1 LSIGGRGIFF
11 LFSGLERVLLFC
23 SMTPHDP
30 SFTLDAD
37 PAPLVHALSQP
48 EVLISADRLA
58 DRIRELGAEISRD
71 YRGRPLRLI
80 GVLKG
85 AWMFLADLIRAIEL
99 EEVTV
104 DFLGVATYG
113 DAKQTSGEVRFTK
126 DLDQSVEG
134 VEVLLVE
141 DILDTG
147 LTFDFI
153 LSVLRN
159 RQPKSLRAVTL
170 LDKAS
175 CRLRPVHADYVGF
188 TIPDQ
193 FVVGFGLDFA
203 QNYRQLPYIGVL
215 KGS

>member
-1 LSIGGRGIFF
+1 
-11 LFSGLERVLLFC
+11 
-23 SMTPHDP
+23 MTSDNLPVT
-30 SFTLDAD
+30 SDAE
-37 PAPLVHALSQP
+37 PITALHAHP
-48 EVLISADRLA
+48 EILISSDRLSS
-58 DRIRELGAEISRD
+58 RIQELGAEISRD

-85 AWMFLADLIRAIEL
+85 AWIFLADLIRAIDL

-113 DAKQTSGEVRFTK
+113 NAKQTSGEVRFTK
-126 DLDQSVEG
+126 DLDQSIEG
-134 VEVLLVE
+134 IEVLLVE

-159 RQPKSLRAVTL
+159 RRPKSLRAVTL

-175 CRLRPVHADYVGF
+175 RRIRPVHADYVGF
-188 TIPDQ
+188 TIPDK
-193 FVVGFGLDFA
+193 FVVGYGLDFA

-215 KGS
+215 R

>member
-1 LSIGGRGIFF
+1 MTYDNPSQPSSSIPNPD
-11 LFSGLERVLLFC
+11 S
-23 SMTPHDP
+23 S
-30 SFTLDAD
+30 
-37 PAPLVHALSQP
+37 PAAPRKSQP
-48 EVLISADRLA
+48 EILIPADRIA
-58 DRIRELGAEISRD
+58 ARIRELGAEISRD
-71 YRGRPLRLI
+71 YHGRPLRLI

-85 AWMFLADLIRAIEL
+85 AWVFLADLIRAIDL

-113 DAKQTSGEVRFTK
+113 DGKQTSGEVRFTK
-126 DLDQSVEG
+126 DLDQSIEG
-134 VEVLLVE
+134 SEVLLVE

-159 RQPKSLRAVTL
+159 RKPKSLRAVTL
-170 LDKAS
+170 FDKAS
-175 CRLRPVHADYVGF
+175 RRVRPVQADYVGF
-188 TIPDQ
+188 TIPDE

-215 KGS
+215 K

>member
-1 LSIGGRGIFF
+1 MSDSDSSPI
-11 LFSGLERVLLFC
+11 
-23 SMTPHDP
+23 PHRNP
-30 SFTLDAD
+30 
-37 PAPLVHALSQP
+37 VP
-48 EVLISADRLA
+48 EVLIPA
-58 DRIRELGAEISRD
+58 DRIAARIQELGAEISRD

-85 AWMFLADLIRAIEL
+85 AWVFLADLIRAIDL

-126 DLDQSVEG
+126 DLDQSIEG
-134 VEVLLVE
+134 SEVLLVE

-147 LTFDFI
+147 FTFDFL

-159 RQPKSLRAVTL
+159 RKPKSLRAVTL
-170 LDKAS
+170 LEKAS
-175 CRLRPVHADYVGF
+175 RRARPVQADYVGF
-188 TIPDQ
+188 TIPDH

-203 QNYRQLPYIGVL
+203 QNYRQLPYVGVL
-215 KGS
+215 KST